1 MPRVSVIVPAYN
13 AADSLAET
21 LASVK
26 AQTYP
31 DWEVIVADDCSDDR
45 TGEIAAGFGGAVAVV
60 RATANGGPAA
70 ARNLAI
76 AGSSGELVAFLDAD
90 DLWLPEYLEQQV
102 SLFDASQA
110 QSGDVGLVTCDARVL
125 GPNGLLAGT
134 YADYIGAPALTL
146 RQLIR
151 SNTIF
156 VSALSPR
163 AVVDDAGGFAP
174 EIFGA
179 EDHDLWLR
187 ILELGYRLVAN
198 PRPLAI
204 YRLSAGSVSADPG
217 SLARATQSV
226 YRRALERGNLPR
238 RERLIAR
245 RELRLQRATERL
257 ADARGLALLQA
268 VPWLAL
274 AGLEHPHRWRSYVR
288 MLLRRKIDLSPF
300 SASD

>member
-13 AADSLAET
+13 AADFIAET
-21 LASVK
+21 LASVE

-31 DWEVIVADDCSDDR
+31 DWEIVVADDCSDDR
-45 TGEIAAGFGGAVAVV
+45 TVEIAAGFGGAVKVV
-60 RATANGGPAA
+60 QAIANGGPAA
-70 ARNLAI
+70 ARNLGI
-76 AGSSGELVAFLDAD
+76 ADSTGELLAFLDAD

-110 QSGDVGLVTCDARVL
+110 QSGDVGLVACDARIL

-134 YADYIGAPALTL
+134 YADYMGAPALTL
-146 RQLIR
+146 RRLIR

-156 VSALSPR
+156 VSTLSPR
-163 AVVDDAGGFAP
+163 AVVDEAGGFAA

-198 PRPLAI
+198 ARPLAI
-204 YRLSAGSVSADPG
+204 YRRSAGSVSADPA
-217 SLARATQSV
+217 SLARASQRV

-245 RELRLQRATERL
+245 RELRLQRAAERV
-257 ADARGLALLQA
+257 ADTRGSSLLRAVPCLALVA
-268 VPWLAL
+268 
-274 AGLEHPHRWRSYVR
+274 LEHPRRWPSYLR
-288 MLLRRKIDLSPF
+288 MLLRREIALSPF
-300 SASD
+300 ADSD